1 MQNFCLNEKR
11 TRKRQVSLLLESKI
25 CLCAAVSLPSVLSGC
40 SASLPTVQK
49 CPEPNPVPAEIA
61 KSDLPDAQSYSARV
75 SDWLERVENYLK
87 GSLLKKMQ

>member
-1 MQNFCLNEKR
+1 M
-11 TRKRQVSLLLESKI
+11 
-25 CLCAAVSLPSVLSGC
+25 
-40 SASLPTVQK
+40 QK